1 VAFGAIDESSN
12 LSRATTN
19 FCALHAVQFTI
30 YIFQNGNLSDLML
43 RQPKSAF
50 PKTVTWRQPIVCAV
64 ATVICTILAIWAVV
78 AAPVGLSPVAGVSGL
93 YIAAAVYVPLALW
106 FGVWGSIAGYLSCV
120 FMGIYL
126 GMPLPFVLVWAL
138 ADFFEGLIPLL
149 IYRRLKL
156 KPAGLK
162 KPSLTYGLAA
172 LLVADLVVSA
182 VATVFT
188 FPEIFIVTFIAGIGV
203 LGLQAAVEDRK
214 TWLTW
219 LVVGV
224 FVASLVSGVFG
235 VGALVAFGNVPASD
249 FSTVFF
255 GWVLGDLIVLSTIG
269 TVLTIVLT
277 PYVVKT
283 RAYVQNYF
291 S

>member
-1 VAFGAIDESSN
+1 MESGS
-12 LSRATTN
+12 AE
-19 FCALHAVQFTI
+19 
-30 YIFQNGNLSDLML
+30 NGRGITL
-43 RQPKSAF
+43 RQPLICAF
-50 PKTVTWRQPIVCAV
+50 S
-64 ATVICTILAIWAVV
+64 TVICTVLAIWAVV
-78 AAPVGLSPVAGVSGL
+78 AAPVAPAPGVSGL

-120 FMGIYL
+120 FMGMYS
-126 GMPLPFVLVWAL
+126 GMPLTFVLVWAL
-138 ADFFEGLIPLL
+138 ADFFEGFVPLL

-156 KPAGLK
+156 KPAALK
-162 KPSLTYGLAA
+162 KPRLTYGLTAFLVIDMIIAA
-172 LLVADLVVSA
+172 A
-182 VATVFT
+182 ATIFTLPEVFVFT
-188 FPEIFIVTFIAGIGV
+188 FVAGITV
-203 LGLQAAVEDRK
+203 LGLQAAIEDRK

-235 VGALVAFGNVPASD
+235 VGTLVAFGNVPAAI
-249 FSTVFF
+249 FPTVFF
-255 GWVLGDLIVLSTIG
+255 GWVFGDLIVLSTIG

-283 RAYVQNYF
+283 RAYVHNFF

>member
-1 VAFGAIDESSN
+1 MFFPAIHN
-12 LSRATTN
+12 L
-19 FCALHAVQFTI
+19 
-30 YIFQNGNLSDLML
+30 YIFKAITSGLML
-43 RQPKSAF
+43 NMPTPSFSRR
-50 PKTVTWRQPIVCAV
+50 VTWRQPLICAV
-64 ATVICTILAIWAVV
+64 ATFVCTALAIWAVF
-78 AAPVGLSPVAGVSGL
+78 ASPVGQSPVADVSGL

-120 FMGIYL
+120 FMGL
-126 GMPLPFVLVWAL
+126 FSGMPLPFVLVWAL
-138 ADFFEGLIPLL
+138 ADFFEGFIPLL

-162 KPSLTYGLAA
+162 RPSLTYGLTV
-172 LLVADLVVSA
+172 LLAVDLGISA
-182 VATVFT
+182 VATVFV
-188 FPEIFIVTFIAGIGV
+188 FPEVFILTFIVGIAI
-203 LGLQAAVEDRK
+203 LSLQAALEDRK

-235 VGALVAFGNVPASD
+235 VGALVAFGNVPAAS
-249 FSTVFF
+249 FSAVFF
-255 GWVLGDLIVLSTIG
+255 GWVLGDLAVLSTIG

-277 PYVVKT
+277 PYVMKT
-283 RAYVQNYF
+283 RGYVQNYL

>member
-1 VAFGAIDESSN
+1 
-12 LSRATTN
+12 
-19 FCALHAVQFTI
+19 
-30 YIFQNGNLSDLML
+30 
-43 RQPKSAF
+43 
-50 PKTVTWRQPIVCAV
+50 
-64 ATVICTILAIWAVV
+64 
-78 AAPVGLSPVAGVSGL
+78 
-93 YIAAAVYVPLALW
+93 
-106 FGVWGSIAGYLSCV
+106 
-120 FMGIYL
+120 L
-126 GMPLPFVLVWAL
+126 GL
-138 ADFFEGLIPLL
+138 ADFFEGFIPLL

-162 KPSLTYGLAA
+162 KPSLTYGLTV
-172 LLVADLVVSA
+172 LLVVDMVVSG
-182 VATVFT
+182 VATVFV
-188 FPEIFIVTFIAGIGV
+188 FPEVFIFTFVAGICV
-203 LGLQAAVEDRK
+203 LGVQVSVEDRK

-219 LVVGV
+219 LFVGV

-235 VGALVAFGNVPASD
+235 VGTLVAFGNVPASN

-283 RAYVQNYF
+283 RAYVQNFF